1 MKIVALDY
9 GTARTGVAVSDPAGV
24 LARPLA
30 VVERVGAPRGMAQ
43 LLAIL
48 SEEAP
53 DLVLVGLPL
62 LADGSR
68 GRQADSA
75 LAFAG
80 RLRAACDIPIET
92 EDERFTTRIA
102 QRKGGEAAL
111 DARAAAVLLQD
122 WLDRRAPAGSDEPSP
137 SSV

>member
-9 GTARTGVAVSDPAGV
+9 GPARTGVAVSDPEGH

-30 VVERVGAPRGMAQ
+30 VIERVGAPQGMAQ
-43 LLAIL
+43 LIAIL
-48 SEEAP
+48 FEQQP

-62 LADGSR
+62 LADGTR
-68 GRQADSA
+68 GQQAEAA

-80 RLRAACDIPIET
+80 RLRAASDFPIET

-102 QRKGGEAAL
+102 QRKGGKAAL

-122 WLDRRAPAGSDEPSP
+122 WLDHHDPVGRDESSP
-137 SSV
+137 SSD